1 MPTPKKQPKQQKPPR
16 QAVHRS
22 EAVID
27 EIMRLAATGMSLN
40 KICKL
45 HGMPGYATAFGWLNE
60 SDEMIRRYRS
70 AREVGFEIWAD
81 EIRDIPDEPLDYDM
95 IEALTPVGYMKRQL
109 LRTEARKWTLAK
121 MLPKKY
127 GDKIDLNHGGQDG
140 NPIIHRIERVI
151 VDAIDARHT
160 ALESDDEE

>member
-1 MPTPKKQPKQQKPPR
+1 MPTPKKQTKPKSPQ
-16 QAVHRS
+16 VFRS
-22 EAVID
+22 DALID
-27 EIMRLAATGMSLN
+27 EILRLAATGMSLN

-45 HGMPGYATAFGWLNE
+45 PGMRGYSAAFGWLNE

>member
-1 MPTPKKQPKQQKPPR
+1 M
-16 QAVHRS
+16 
-22 EAVID
+22 
-27 EIMRLAATGMSLN
+27 
-40 KICKL
+40 
-45 HGMPGYATAFGWLNE
+45 
-60 SDEMIRRYRS
+60 
-70 AREVGFEIWAD
+70 
-81 EIRDIPDEPLDYDM
+81 
-95 IEALTPVGYMKRQL
+95 EALTPFGYMKRQF
-109 LRTEARKWTLAK
+109 LRTEAPKWTLAK